1 MATLDVYDRSGNI
14 LHQKDLSDE
23 FVNAT
28 VNESVVHQCVVAY
41 LANQRSGT
49 ASTKTRS
56 EVQGSGKKLYRQKG
70 TGRARVGDRKSPTRV
85 HGGVAFGPKRRSFRQ
100 RLPEKIRRAGIRSV
114 LADKLQNNECLLIE
128 NFTLERPRTK
138 DMIQLLD
145 NLALDGKTLF
155 VLGQH
160 DPDIYLSVR
169 NIPKVNSCT
178 WDKLNVYDILW
189 HDRVVLT
196 EDAAGKL
203 ESKFVQSTSA
213 SEESES

>member
-28 VNESVVHQCVVAY
+28 VNEAVVHQCVVGY

-56 EVQGSGKKLYRQKG
+56 EIRGSGKKLYRQKG
-70 TGRARVGDRKSPTRV
+70 TGRARAGDRKSPTRV

-100 RLPEKIRRAGIRSV
+100 RLPEKVRRTGIHSA
-114 LADKLQNNECLLIE
+114 LADKLQNNGCLLIE
-128 NFTLERPRTK
+128 NFTLQKPRTK

-145 NLALDGKTLF
+145 NLNLDGKTLF

-196 EDAAGKL
+196 EDAAVKL
-203 ESKFVQSTSA
+203 ESKFVKPTSA
-213 SEESES
+213 SEESE

>member
-28 VNESVVHQCVVAY
+28 VNEAIVHQCVVAY

-56 EVQGSGKKLYRQKG
+56 EVHGSGRKLYRQKG
-70 TGRARVGDRKSPTRV
+70 TGRARAGDKKSPTRV

-100 RLPEKIRRAGIRSV
+100 RLPEKVRRTGIHSA

-128 NFTLERPRTK
+128 DFTLERPRTK

-145 NLALDGKTLF
+145 NLNLEGKTLF
-155 VLGQH
+155 VLGHH
-160 DPDIYLSVR
+160 DRDIYLSVR

-178 WDKLNVYDILW
+178 WDTLNVYDILW
-189 HDRVVLT
+189 HDKVVLT
-196 EDAAGKL
+196 EDAAGEL
-203 ESKFVQSTSA
+203 ERKFAHPTAESEA
-213 SEESES
+213 SET